1 MFYVNID
8 IGGVLLE
15 DFIYEHHLKIKEDT
29 SCPFKITFSQ
39 NHTTDTGTYWHKNIK
54 IFFFTDGSASMQYG
68 SESFDVKADD
78 IVIMNSNTIHRIYNK
93 KNVYYYFLIVDE
105 AFCCENG
112 IDIEKCIF
120 EKKFVDE
127 EAKKLFMDAAENV
140 KKYDKNEVFSNTKA
154 RCSVLN
160 LLTYLCTQH
169 LLSYDNVKDTHQFS
183 EKYVKETLKYLNDH
197 FTEKVQ
203 LETLA
208 SLCGVTKFYLAR
220 EFKRFTGQTIFNYIT
235 VLRCK
240 MAQNCLLREMS
251 VTETAITC
259 GFDDVSSFSQTY
271 KKTMGVLPGTVK
283 RQIKK

>member
-1 MFYVNID
+1 M
-8 IGGVLLE
+8 E
-15 DFIYEHHLKIKEDT
+15 DFVYEHHLKIKEDAF
-29 SCPFKITFSQ
+29 CPFKVTFSK

-54 IFFFTDGSASMQYG
+54 IFLFTDGNARLQYG

-127 EAKKLFMDAAENV
+127 KAKELFLDAAEKV
-140 KKYDKNEVFSNTKA
+140 KNYKENEIFSNTKA
-154 RCSVLN
+154 RCAVLN
-160 LLTYLCTQH
+160 LLTYLCTNYIK
-169 LLSYDNVKDTHQFS
+169 SFDEVKDNQQFS
-183 EKYVKETLKYLNDH
+183 EKYVKDTIKYLNEH
-197 FTEKVQ
+197 FTEKIK

-208 SLCGVTKFYLAR
+208 SMCGVTKFYLTR
-220 EFKRFTGQTIFNYIT
+220 EFKRFTGQSIFTYIT

-240 MAQNCLLREMS
+240 MAQNCLSRGMS

-259 GFDDVSSFSQTY
+259 GFDDVSCFSQTY
-271 KKTMGVLPGTVK
+271 KKTMGVLPKNVK
-283 RQIKK
+283 KQFKK